1 MSFIIFPVLHLE
13 VINEIPVLYYM
24 TRYKSQVFIGVSIL
38 VLIILLMIQVQWI
51 NQARRLNEEQFR
63 HLVGLALHESV
74 SEFMEDQQSCY
85 EMSECMKKLKS
96 KSDSARLKSEIKRLN
111 QIIDNKFK
119 QHQINSSYTIEVL
132 SKADKQP
139 RSRCFYYSMQQ
150 ALSDDKAM
158 LNVYFDKRE
167 KNILDSMGT
176 MFMASLIAIIILFS
190 LFGITVLSL
199 LRDKRILGRTT
210 DLINNIA
217 HEFKTPMAS
226 IALACGM
233 LKRENVSTKPDNVMH
248 YSDVIHT
255 ENNRLRH
262 QVDQLLKLA
271 CMERGELK
279 INTNEVSIHDLLSEC
294 AACLNIQIEQKKGS
308 ISFEMK
314 ATKNHV
320 NVDEALIQN
329 VFKNLIDNALKY
341 SKETPKIKICTQNK
355 NNELHISI
363 SDEGIGMTREEQ
375 KHVFDRYY
383 RAHTGDIHNVK
394 GFGIGLSYSKMI
406 IDAHKGSIKVWSKK
420 NIGSTFTV
428 VLPLS

>member
-1 MSFIIFPVLHLE
+1 
-13 VINEIPVLYYM
+13 M
-24 TRYKSQVFIGVSIL
+24 TRYKSQIFIGVSIL
-38 VLIILLMIQVQWI
+38 VLVILLMIQVQWI
-51 NQARRLNEEQFR
+51 NQARKLNEEQFR

-74 SEFMEDQQSCY
+74 SEYMKDQQSGY

-96 KSDSARLKSEIKRLN
+96 KTDSARLKSEIKRLN
-111 QIIDNKFK
+111 LIIEDKFK
-119 QHQINSSYTIEVL
+119 QHQIESNYTIKVL
-132 SKADKQP
+132 SRADKQP
-139 RSRCFYYSMQQ
+139 QSRCYYYSMQK

-167 KNILDSMGT
+167 KNLLDSMGT
-176 MFMASLIAIIILFS
+176 MFIASLVAIIILFS

-199 LRDKRILGRTT
+199 LRDKKILGRTT

-233 LKRENVSTKPDNVMH
+233 LKREKVLSDPKNVSH

-255 ENNRLRH
+255 ENNRLRQ

-271 CMERGELK
+271 CIERGELTL
-279 INTNEVSIHDLLSEC
+279 NANEVSLHSLVSEC
-294 AACLNIQIEQKKGS
+294 ASCLDIQLKERNGS
-308 ISFEMK
+308 IEFKLDASQDK
-314 ATKNHV
+314 VK
-320 NVDEALIQN
+320 VDEELLQH
-329 VFKNLIDNALKY
+329 VFKNLIDNAVKY
-341 SKETPKIKICTQNK
+341 STDSPKIKITTVTK
-355 NNELHISI
+355 NNELCISI
-363 SDEGIGMTREEQ
+363 SDEGIGMTKDEQ
-375 KHVFDRYY
+375 NNVFDRYY

-394 GFGIGLSYSKMI
+394 GFGIGLSYCKMI

>member
-1 MSFIIFPVLHLE
+1 
-13 VINEIPVLYYM
+13 M
-24 TRYKSQVFIGVSIL
+24 TRYKSQIFIGVSIL
-38 VLIILLMIQVQWI
+38 VLVILLMIQVQWI
-51 NQARRLNEEQFR
+51 NQARKLNEEQFR

-74 SEFMEDQQSCY
+74 SEFMKDQQSCY

-96 KSDSARLKSEIKRLN
+96 KTDSARLKSEIKRLN
-111 QIIDNKFK
+111 LIIEDKFK
-119 QHQINSSYTIEVL
+119 QHQIESNYTIEVL
-132 SKADKQP
+132 SRADRQP
-139 RSRCFYYSMQQ
+139 KSRCYYYSMQK

-167 KNILDSMGT
+167 KNILDSMGI
-176 MFMASLIAIIILFS
+176 MFISSLIAIIILFS

-199 LRDKRILGRTT
+199 LRDKKILGRTT

-217 HEFKTPMAS
+217 HEFKTPMSS

-233 LKRENVSTKPDNVMH
+233 LKREKVLSDPKNVSH

-255 ENNRLRH
+255 ENNRLRQ

-271 CMERGELK
+271 CIERGELK
-279 INTNEVSIHDLLSEC
+279 LNSDEVSLHSLLSEC
-294 AACLNIQIEQKKGS
+294 ASCLDIQLKERNGS
-308 ISFEMK
+308 IEFKLDASQDK
-314 ATKNHV
+314 VK
-320 NVDEALIQN
+320 VDEELLQH
-329 VFKNLIDNALKY
+329 VFKNLIDNAVKY
-341 SKETPKIKICTQNK
+341 STDSPKIKITTQTK
-355 NNELHISI
+355 NNELCISI
-363 SDEGIGMTREEQ
+363 SDEGIGMTRDEQ
-375 KHVFDRYY
+375 NNVFDRYY

-394 GFGIGLSYSKMI
+394 GFGIGLSYCKMI

>member
-1 MSFIIFPVLHLE
+1 
-13 VINEIPVLYYM
+13 M
-24 TRYKSQVFIGVSIL
+24 TRYKSQLFIGVSIL

-96 KSDSARLKSEIKRLN
+96 KTDSARLKSEIKRLN
-111 QIIDNKFK
+111 LIIDNKFK

-176 MFMASLIAIIILFS
+176 MFIASLVAIIILFS

-199 LRDKRILGRTT
+199 LRDKKILGRTT

-233 LKRENVSTKPDNVMH
+233 LKREKVLSEPKNVSH
-248 YSDVIHT
+248 YSDIIHT
-255 ENNRLRH
+255 ENNRLRQ
-262 QVDQLLKLA
+262 QVEQLLKLA
-271 CMERGELK
+271 CIERGELK
-279 INTNEVSIHDLLSEC
+279 LNADELSLHALLSEC
-294 AACLNIQIEQKKGS
+294 ATCLDIHLKEKKGT
-308 ISFEMK
+308 IEFDLK
-314 ATKNHV
+314 ATHDNVK
-320 NVDEALIQN
+320 VDEALIQN

-341 SKETPKIKICTQNK
+341 SPDSPKIKISTETR
-355 NNELHISI
+355 NNELCISI
-363 SDEGIGMTREEQ
+363 SDQGIGMTRDEQ
-375 KHVFDRYY
+375 KHIFDRYY

-428 VLPLS
+428 ILPLS

>member
-1 MSFIIFPVLHLE
+1 
-13 VINEIPVLYYM
+13 M
-24 TRYKSQVFIGVSIL
+24 TQYKSQIFIGVSIL

-51 NQARRLNEEQFR
+51 NQARKLNEEQFR

-96 KSDSARLKSEIKRLN
+96 KTDSARLKSEIKRLN
-111 QIIDNKFK
+111 LIIENKFK
-119 QHQINSSYTIEVL
+119 QHQINSNYTIEVL

-139 RSRCFYYSMQQ
+139 RSRCFYYSMQK

-176 MFMASLIAIIILFS
+176 MFIASLVAIIILFS

-199 LRDKRILGRTT
+199 LRDKKILGRTT

-226 IALACGM
+226 IGLACGM
-233 LKRENVSTKPDNVMH
+233 LKRDRVLSSPDNVIH
-248 YSDVIHT
+248 YSDIIHT
-255 ENNRLRH
+255 ENNRLRQ
-262 QVDQLLKLA
+262 QVEQLLKLA
-271 CMERGELK
+271 CIERGELK
-279 INTNEVSIHDLLSEC
+279 LNVDELSIHSLLSEC
-294 AACLNIQIEQKKGS
+294 ASCLDIHLKERNGTIE
-308 ISFEMK
+308 FDLK
-314 ATKNHV
+314 ATRDYVK
-320 NVDEALIQN
+320 VDQDLLQN

-341 SKETPKIKICTQNK
+341 SPESPKIKISTETK
-355 NNELHISI
+355 NNELCISI
-363 SDEGIGMTREEQ
+363 SDQGIGMTREEQ
-375 KHVFDRYY
+375 KLVFDRYY

-394 GFGIGLSYSKMI
+394 GFGIGLSYCKMI

>member
-1 MSFIIFPVLHLE
+1 
-13 VINEIPVLYYM
+13 M
-24 TRYKSQVFIGVSIL
+24 TQYKSQIFIGVSIFVL
-38 VLIILLMIQVQWI
+38 VVLLMIQVQWI
-51 NQARRLNEEQFR
+51 NQARKLNEEQFK

-74 SEFMEDQQSCY
+74 SEFMKDQQSCY

-96 KSDSARLKSEIKRLN
+96 KTDSARLKSEIKRLN
-111 QIIDNKFK
+111 LIIEDKFK
-119 QHQINSSYTIEVL
+119 QHQIESNYTIEVL
-132 SKADKQP
+132 SRADKQP
-139 RSRCFYYSMQQ
+139 HSRCYYYSMQK

-167 KNILDSMGT
+167 KNLLDSMGT
-176 MFMASLIAIIILFS
+176 MFLASLIAIVILFS

-199 LRDKRILGRTT
+199 LRDKKILGRTT

-233 LKRENVSTKPDNVMH
+233 LKREKVLSDPKNVSH

-255 ENNRLRH
+255 ENNRLRQ

-271 CMERGELK
+271 CIERGELK
-279 INTNEVSIHDLLSEC
+279 LNANEVSLHSLLSEC
-294 AACLNIQIEQKKGS
+294 ASCLDIQLKEKNGS
-308 ISFEMK
+308 IEFELEAIHDMVK
-314 ATKNHV
+314 L
-320 NVDEALIQN
+320 DEELIQH
-329 VFKNLIDNALKY
+329 VFKNLIDNAVKY
-341 SKETPKIKICTQNK
+341 STDIPKIKIKTQTK
-355 NNELHISI
+355 NNELCISI
-363 SDEGIGMTREEQ
+363 SDKGIGMTREEQ

-394 GFGIGLSYSKMI
+394 GFGIGLSYCKMI

>member
-1 MSFIIFPVLHLE
+1 
-13 VINEIPVLYYM
+13 
-24 TRYKSQVFIGVSIL
+24 
-38 VLIILLMIQVQWI
+38 MIQVQWI
-51 NQARRLNEEQFR
+51 NQARKLNEEQFR

-74 SEFMEDQQSCY
+74 SEYMKDQQSGY

-96 KSDSARLKSEIKRLN
+96 KTDSARLKSEIKRLN
-111 QIIDNKFK
+111 LIIEDKFK
-119 QHQINSSYTIEVL
+119 QHQIESNYTIKVL
-132 SKADKQP
+132 SRADKQP
-139 RSRCFYYSMQQ
+139 QSRCYYYSMQK

-167 KNILDSMGT
+167 KNLLDSMGT
-176 MFMASLIAIIILFS
+176 MFIASLVAIIILFS

-199 LRDKRILGRTT
+199 LRDKKILGRTT

-233 LKRENVSTKPDNVMH
+233 LKREKVLSDPKNVSH

-255 ENNRLRH
+255 ENNRLRQ

-271 CMERGELK
+271 CIERGELK
-279 INTNEVSIHDLLSEC
+279 LNANEVSLHSLVSEC
-294 AACLNIQIEQKKGS
+294 ASCLDIQLKERNGS
-308 ISFEMK
+308 IEFKLDASQDK
-314 ATKNHV
+314 VK
-320 NVDEALIQN
+320 VDEELLQH
-329 VFKNLIDNALKY
+329 VFKNLIDNAVKY
-341 SKETPKIKICTQNK
+341 STDSPKIKITTVTK
-355 NNELHISI
+355 NNELCISI
-363 SDEGIGMTREEQ
+363 SDEGIGMTKDEQ
-375 KHVFDRYY
+375 NNVFDRYY

-394 GFGIGLSYSKMI
+394 GFGIGLSYCKMI

>member
-1 MSFIIFPVLHLE
+1 MCLVSSQRSNVL
-13 VINEIPVLYYM
+13 INTLIVCM
-24 TRYKSQVFIGVSIL
+24 AKYKSQIFIGISIL
-38 VLIILLMIQVQWI
+38 VLIVLLAIQVQWI
-51 NQARRLNEEQFR
+51 NQARKLNEEQFR

-74 SEFMEDQQSCY
+74 SEFMKDQQSCY

-96 KSDSARLKSEIKRLN
+96 KTDSARLKSEIERLN
-111 QIIDNKFK
+111 IIIENKFK

-132 SKADKQP
+132 SKADKQSK
-139 RSRCFYYSMQQ
+139 SRCFYYSMQK
-150 ALSDDKAM
+150 ALSDEKAM

-176 MFMASLIAIIILFS
+176 MFIASLIAIIILFS

-199 LRDKRILGRTT
+199 MRDKKILGRTT

-233 LKRENVSTKPDNVMH
+233 LKREKVLSTPIKVTH
-248 YSDVIHT
+248 YSDVIHS
-255 ENNRLRH
+255 ENNRLRM

-271 CMERGELK
+271 CIERGELK
-279 INTNEVSIHDLLSEC
+279 LNANEVSLHSLLSEC
-294 AACLNIQIEQKKGS
+294 ASCLTIQLEERNGDIL
-308 ISFEMK
+308 FELG
-314 ATKNHV
+314 ASHDIV
-320 NVDEALIQN
+320 IVDEDLLQN

-341 SKETPKIKICTQNK
+341 SKEAPKIKICTQNK

-363 SDEGIGMTREEQ
+363 SDEGIGMTRDEQ
-375 KHVFDRYY
+375 KHIFDRYY

>member
-1 MSFIIFPVLHLE
+1 
-13 VINEIPVLYYM
+13 M
-24 TRYKSQVFIGVSIL
+24 TRYKSQIFIGISIV
-38 VLIILLMIQVQWI
+38 VLIALLAIQVQWI
-51 NQARRLNEEQFR
+51 NQARKLNEEQFR

-74 SEFMEDQQSCY
+74 SEFMKDQQSCY

-96 KSDSARLKSEIKRLN
+96 KTDSARLKSEIKRLN
-111 QIIDNKFK
+111 LIIENKFK
-119 QHQINSSYTIEVL
+119 QHQINSNYTIEVL
-132 SKADKQP
+132 SRADKQP
-139 RSRCFYYSMQQ
+139 KSRCFYYSMQR

-167 KNILDSMGT
+167 KNLLDSMGT
-176 MFMASLIAIIILFS
+176 MFTASLIAIIILFS

-199 LRDKRILGRTT
+199 LRDKKILGRTT

-233 LKRENVSTKPDNVMH
+233 LKRDKVLANPENVTH
-248 YSDVIHT
+248 YSDVIYS

-262 QVDQLLKLA
+262 QVEQLLKLA
-271 CMERGELK
+271 CIERGELK
-279 INTNEVSIHDLLSEC
+279 VNANEISIHDLLSEC
-294 AACLNIQIEQKKGS
+294 ASCLDIHIKEKQGE
-308 ISFEMK
+308 ISFDLK
-314 ATKNHV
+314 ALKDKV

-329 VFKNLIDNALKY
+329 VFKNLIDNAIKY
-341 SKETPKIKICTQNK
+341 SSENPKIKICSENK

-363 SDEGIGMTREEQ
+363 SDKGIGMSREEQ
-375 KHVFDRYY
+375 KHIFDRYY

-406 IDAHKGSIKVWSKK
+406 VDAHKGSIKVWSKK

>member
-1 MSFIIFPVLHLE
+1 MHQ
-13 VINEIPVLYYM
+13 
-24 TRYKSQVFIGVSIL
+24 YKTQIFIGISIL
-38 VLIILLMIQVQWI
+38 VLVVLLMIQVQWI

-74 SEFMEDQQSCY
+74 SEFMKDQQSCY

-96 KSDSARLKSEIKRLN
+96 ASDSARLKSEVERLN
-111 QIIDNKFK
+111 LIIENKFK
-119 QHQINSSYTIEVL
+119 QHQIESSYSIEVL
-132 SKADKQP
+132 SKADEQSH
-139 RSRCFYYSMQQ
+139 SRCFYYSMQK

-176 MFMASLIAIIILFS
+176 MFIASLIAIIILFS

-199 LRDKRILGRTT
+199 LRDKKILGRTT

-226 IALACGM
+226 ISLACGM
-233 LKRENVSTKPDNVMH
+233 LKREKVLSDPENVTR
-248 YSDVIHT
+248 YSEIILS
-255 ENNRLRH
+255 ENNRLRL
-262 QVDQLLKLA
+262 QVEQLLKLA
-271 CMERGELK
+271 CIERGELK
-279 INTNEVSIHDLLSEC
+279 LNAAEISLHSLLLEC
-294 AACLNIQIEQKKGS
+294 AACFEIQVEEKKGS
-308 ISFEMK
+308 FDFK
-314 ATKNHV
+314 LDATNDRVK
-320 NVDEALIQN
+320 VDEELLQN

-341 SKETPKIKICTQNK
+341 SPVETKIKISTQNR
-355 NNELHISI
+355 NNEILISI
-363 SDEGIGMTREEQ
+363 SDKGIGMTREEQ
-375 KHVFDRYY
+375 KHIFDRYY

-394 GFGIGLSYSKMI
+394 GFGIGLSYTKMI
-406 IDAHKGSIKVWSKK
+406 VDAHKGSINVWSKK

>member
-1 MSFIIFPVLHLE
+1 
-13 VINEIPVLYYM
+13 M
-24 TRYKSQVFIGVSIL
+24 TRYKSQIFIGVSIL

-51 NQARRLNEEQFR
+51 NKARKLNEEQFR

-96 KSDSARLKSEIKRLN
+96 KTDSARLKSEIKRLN
-111 QIIDNKFK
+111 LIIENKFK
-119 QHQINSSYTIEVL
+119 QHQINSNYTIEVL
-132 SKADKQP
+132 SKADKQA

-167 KNILDSMGT
+167 KNLLDSMGT
-176 MFMASLIAIIILFS
+176 MFIASLIAIIILFS
-190 LFGITVLSL
+190 LFGLTVLSL
-199 LRDKRILGRTT
+199 LRDKKILGRTT

-233 LKRENVSTKPDNVMH
+233 LKREKVLSEPKNVSH
-248 YSDVIHT
+248 YSDIIHS
-255 ENNRLRH
+255 ENNRLRQ
-262 QVDQLLKLA
+262 QVEQLLKLA
-271 CMERGELK
+271 CIERGELK
-279 INTNEVSIHDLLSEC
+279 LNADELSIHSLLSEC
-294 AACLNIQIEQKKGS
+294 ASCLDIQLKEKKGT
-308 ISFEMK
+308 IEFDLK
-314 ATKNHV
+314 ATHDKV
-320 NVDEALIQN
+320 KVDEDLLQN

-341 SKETPKIKICTQNK
+341 SPDHPKIKISTETR
-355 NNELHISI
+355 NNELCISI
-363 SDEGIGMTREEQ
+363 SDQGIGMTREEQ

-394 GFGIGLSYSKMI
+394 GFGIGLSYCKMI

>member
-1 MSFIIFPVLHLE
+1 
-13 VINEIPVLYYM
+13 M
-24 TRYKSQVFIGVSIL
+24 TQYKSQIFIGISIL
-38 VLIILLMIQVQWI
+38 VLIVLLAIQVQWI
-51 NQARRLNEEQFR
+51 SQARRLNEEQFR

-74 SEFMEDQQSCY
+74 SEFMKDQQSCY

-96 KSDSARLKSEIKRLN
+96 KTDSARLRSEIERLN
-111 QIIDNKFK
+111 VIIENKFK

-132 SKADKQP
+132 SKADNQP
-139 RSRCFYYSMQQ
+139 QSRCFYYSMQK

-176 MFMASLIAIIILFS
+176 MFIASLIAIIILFS
-190 LFGITVLSL
+190 LFGITVFSL
-199 LRDKRILGRTT
+199 MRDKKILGRTT

-233 LKRENVSTKPDNVMH
+233 LKREKVLSIPTKVTH
-248 YSDVIHT
+248 YSDVIHS
-255 ENNRLRH
+255 ENNRLRM

-271 CMERGELK
+271 CIERGELK
-279 INTNEVSIHDLLSEC
+279 LNANEVSLHSLLSEC
-294 AACLNIQIEQKKGS
+294 ASCLTIQLEEKNGEIL
-308 ISFEMK
+308 FELN
-314 ATKNHV
+314 ASHDV
-320 NVDEALIQN
+320 VIVDEDLLQN

-341 SKETPKIKICTQNK
+341 SKEAPKIKIGTQNK

-363 SDEGIGMTREEQ
+363 SDNGIGMTRDEQ
-375 KHVFDRYY
+375 KHIFDRYY

>member
-1 MSFIIFPVLHLE
+1 
-13 VINEIPVLYYM
+13 M
-24 TRYKSQVFIGVSIL
+24 TRYKSQIFIGVSIL
-38 VLIILLMIQVQWI
+38 VLVILLMIQVQWI
-51 NQARRLNEEQFR
+51 NQARKLNEEQFR

-74 SEFMEDQQSCY
+74 SEYMKDQQSGY

-96 KSDSARLKSEIKRLN
+96 KTDSARLKSEIKRLN
-111 QIIDNKFK
+111 LIIEDKFK
-119 QHQINSSYTIEVL
+119 QHQIESNYTIKVL
-132 SKADKQP
+132 SRADKQP
-139 RSRCFYYSMQQ
+139 QSRCYYYSMQK

-167 KNILDSMGT
+167 KNLLDSMGT
-176 MFMASLIAIIILFS
+176 MFIASLVAIIILFS

-199 LRDKRILGRTT
+199 LRDKKILGRTT

-233 LKRENVSTKPDNVMH
+233 LKREKVLSDPKNVSH

-255 ENNRLRH
+255 ENNRLRQ

-271 CMERGELK
+271 CIERGELK
-279 INTNEVSIHDLLSEC
+279 LNANEVSLHSLVSEC
-294 AACLNIQIEQKKGS
+294 ASCLDIQLKERNGS
-308 ISFEMK
+308 IEFKLDASQDK
-314 ATKNHV
+314 VK
-320 NVDEALIQN
+320 VDEELLQH
-329 VFKNLIDNALKY
+329 VFKNLIDNAVKY
-341 SKETPKIKICTQNK
+341 STDSPKIKITTVTK
-355 NNELHISI
+355 NNELCISI
-363 SDEGIGMTREEQ
+363 SDEGIGMTKDEQ
-375 KHVFDRYY
+375 NNVFDRYY

-394 GFGIGLSYSKMI
+394 GFGIGLSYCKMI

>member
-1 MSFIIFPVLHLE
+1 M
-13 VINEIPVLYYM
+13 N
-24 TRYKSQVFIGVSIL
+24 RYKSQIFIAVSIF

-74 SEFMEDQQSCY
+74 SEFMKDQQSCY

-96 KSDSARLKSEIKRLN
+96 KSDSARLRSEIKRLN
-111 QIIDNKFK
+111 TIIDDKFK
-119 QHQINSSYTIEVL
+119 QHQIESSYTIEVL

-139 RSRCFYYSMQQ
+139 HSRCFYYSMQK

-167 KNILDSMGT
+167 RNLLDSMGT
-176 MFMASLIAIIILFS
+176 MFMASLIAILILFT

-199 LRDKRILGRTT
+199 MRDKKILGRTT

-233 LKRENVSTKPDNVMH
+233 LKREKVLSQPDNVAH
-248 YSDVIHT
+248 YSNIIHT
-255 ENNRLRH
+255 ENNRLRS

-271 CMERGELK
+271 CIERGELK
-279 INTNEVSIHDLLSEC
+279 LNTNEVSIHKLLTEC
-294 AACLNIQIEQKKGS
+294 AACLDIHLKEKQGQIDYDL
-308 ISFEMK
+308 K
-314 ATKNHV
+314 ARHDCV
-320 NVDEALIQN
+320 NVDKDLLQD
-329 VFKNLIDNALKY
+329 VFKNLIDNAIKY
-341 SKETPKIKICTQNK
+341 SGDHPQIKICTESK
-355 NNELHISI
+355 NDQLWVSI
-363 SDEGIGMTREEQ
+363 SDKGIGMTREEQ
-375 KHVFDRYY
+375 KHIFDRYY
-383 RAHTGDIHNVK
+383 RAQTGDVHNVK

-428 VLPLS
+428 VLPLI

>member
-1 MSFIIFPVLHLE
+1 
-13 VINEIPVLYYM
+13 
-24 TRYKSQVFIGVSIL
+24 
-38 VLIILLMIQVQWI
+38 MIQVQWI

-74 SEFMEDQQSCY
+74 SEFMKDQQSCY
-85 EMSECMKKLKS
+85 ELSECMKKLKS
-96 KSDSARLKSEIKRLN
+96 ASDSARLKSEVDRLN

-119 QHQINSSYTIEVL
+119 QHQIESSYTIEVL
-132 SKADKQP
+132 SKADEQP
-139 RSRCFYYSMQQ
+139 HSRCFYYSMQK

-176 MFMASLIAIIILFS
+176 MFLASLIAIIILFS

-199 LRDKRILGRTT
+199 LRDKKILGRTT

-233 LKRENVSTKPDNVMH
+233 LKREKVLSKPENVTH
-248 YSDVIHT
+248 YSDIILT
-255 ENNRLRH
+255 ENNRLRL
-262 QVDQLLKLA
+262 QVEQLLKLA
-271 CMERGELK
+271 CIERGELK
-279 INTNEVSIHDLLSEC
+279 LNADEISLHSLLSEC
-294 AACLNIQIEQKKGS
+294 AACLDIQVKEKMGS
-308 ISFEMK
+308 LDFKFE
-314 ATKNHV
+314 ASNDRV
-320 NVDEALIQN
+320 RVDKELLQN

-341 SKETPKIKICTQNK
+341 SPTEPKINICTQNK
-355 NNELHISI
+355 NGEILISF
-363 SDEGIGMTREEQ
+363 SDEGIGMTKEEQ
-375 KHVFDRYY
+375 KHIFDRYY
-383 RAHTGDIHNVK
+383 RAHTGDIHSVK

-406 IDAHKGSIKVWSKK
+406 IDAHKGSINVWSKK

>member
-1 MSFIIFPVLHLE
+1 
-13 VINEIPVLYYM
+13 M
-24 TRYKSQVFIGVSIL
+24 TRYKSQIFIGVSIL
-38 VLIILLMIQVQWI
+38 VLVILLMIQVQWI
-51 NQARRLNEEQFR
+51 NQARKLNEEQFR

-74 SEFMEDQQSCY
+74 SEFMNDQQSCY

-96 KSDSARLKSEIKRLN
+96 KTDSARLKSEIKRLN
-111 QIIDNKFK
+111 LIIEDKFK
-119 QHQINSSYTIEVL
+119 QHQIESNYTIEVL
-132 SKADKQP
+132 SRADKQP
-139 RSRCFYYSMQQ
+139 QSRCYYYSMQK

-167 KNILDSMGT
+167 KNILDSMGI
-176 MFMASLIAIIILFS
+176 MFISSLIAIIILFS

-199 LRDKRILGRTT
+199 LRDKKILGRTT

-217 HEFKTPMAS
+217 HEFKTPMSS

-233 LKRENVSTKPDNVMH
+233 LKREKVLSDPKNVSH

-255 ENNRLRH
+255 ENNRLRQ

-271 CMERGELK
+271 CIERGELK
-279 INTNEVSIHDLLSEC
+279 LNADEVSLHSLLSEC
-294 AACLNIQIEQKKGS
+294 ASCLDIQLKERNGS
-308 ISFEMK
+308 IEFKLDASHDK
-314 ATKNHV
+314 VK
-320 NVDEALIQN
+320 VDEELLQH
-329 VFKNLIDNALKY
+329 VFKNLIDNAVKY
-341 SKETPKIKICTQNK
+341 STDSPKIKITTQTK
-355 NNELHISI
+355 NNELCISI
-363 SDEGIGMTREEQ
+363 SDEGIGMTRDEQ
-375 KHVFDRYY
+375 NNVFDRYY

-394 GFGIGLSYSKMI
+394 GFGIGLSYCKMI